1 MNNSKIKLASTLDAN
16 LLDIAIPCEPC
27 DCDDESSELH
37 FDCVDV
43 AEQRGELYDD
53 YLDPLEFLGYD
64 PRDFLDPKEYMTDE
78 EYKEYLKR
86 TQDEQPQDTARTSSD
101 DDWKDMPF

>member
-1 MNNSKIKLASTLDAN
+1 MRLPIPSQTL
-16 LLDIAIPCEPC
+16 IT
-27 DCDDESSELH
+27 
-37 FDCVDV
+37 V
-43 AEQRGELYDD
+43 
-53 YLDPLEFLGYD
+53 
-64 PRDFLDPKEYMTDE
+64 RDFLDPKEYMTDE